1 MNFQA
6 LDDFLMTL
14 YDRGKPGTDCA
25 IYLDGELVHRH
36 INGWADMENKKPITE
51 DTLYRFFSMTK
62 PVTCLA
68 MLQLYEQGKFLL
80 SDPVSHY
87 LPEFGNLIMHRRE
100 PIKNQDMTIH
110 QLFTMTSGL
119 TYDLETPAL
128 QELYRTKPDF
138 STRDFVKAVAKS
150 PLMFNPGEHWYY
162 SLGHDVLA
170 AMVEVISGMRF
181 SDYLKKNIFEPLGM
195 TDTYFWIPDEQI
207 GRTAVRYCFDMDTKQ
222 YSRAFGES
230 DTTRYNMYQRSPNFE
245 SGGAGLTTTLEQYA
259 KFARMFTRLGVGDDG
274 QRIIGERTLN
284 LMRENHLTP
293 QQEQD
298 FMWIQFNGY
307 SYGLGVR
314 TLVSRA
320 AAGSAGALG
329 EYGWGGAAGTY
340 FLADPAEKLTIVY
353 GQQTDPNEEQYV
365 HPRIRNLVYAGLE
378 K

>member
-1 MNFQA
+1 MVGTRIATFHRLKDHA
-6 LDDFLMTL
+6 GTL
-14 YDRGKPGTDCA
+14 RGSKQLIVD
-25 IYLDGELVHRH
+25 
-36 INGWADMENKKPITE
+36 NG
-51 DTLYRFFSMTK
+51 S
-62 PVTCLA
+62 
-68 MLQLYEQGKFLL
+68 
-80 SDPVSHY
+80 
-87 LPEFGNLIMHRRE
+87 PE
-100 PIKNQDMTIH
+100 
-110 QLFTMTSGL
+110 
-119 TYDLETPAL
+119 
-128 QELYRTKPDF
+128 
-138 STRDFVKAVAKS
+138 
-150 PLMFNPGEHWYY
+150 
-162 SLGHDVLA
+162 
-170 AMVEVISGMRF
+170 
-181 SDYLKKNIFEPLGM
+181 
-195 TDTYFWIPDEQI
+195 
-207 GRTAVRYCFDMDTKQ
+207 
-222 YSRAFGES
+222 
-230 DTTRYNMYQRSPNFE
+230 
-245 SGGAGLTTTLEQYA
+245 
-259 KFARMFTRLGVGDDG
+259 